1 MSVTGMWPFSGR
13 ILVCFAASCGFE
25 KGKVKE
31 AEAKKTGKHFV
42 EMKEKSIFASL
53 FKGKAKWCL

>member
-1 MSVTGMWPFSGR
+1 MWPLSGR
-13 ILVCFAASCGFE
+13 ILVCFAASCGLV

-31 AEAKKTGKHFV
+31 AEAKKSCKHFV
-42 EMKEKSIFASL
+42 ESKEKSIFASL